1 MQDISDTNGETLE
14 VIDGAVVSNP
24 TFTSISYVS
33 STEAQVLTRVP
44 INTFDYNAVGA
55 SITINGIVAM
65 NFASGRMLRADVD
78 VDADAKLFGNANE
91 NAFELTVA
99 LQPEMVVKEEEEIA
113 IMMNSASS
121 TAASVVSKGF
131 VVIGMG
137 IASASTIW

>member
-33 STEAQVLTRVP
+33 PTEAQVLTRVP

-55 SITINGIVAM
+55 SITINGIVGM
-65 NFASGRMLRADVD
+65 NFASGRMLRADV
-78 VDADAKLFGNANE
+78 DAKLFGNANE

>member
-1 MQDISDTNGETLE
+1 MQDISDPSGETLE

-44 INTFDYNAVGA
+44 INLFDYNAVGA
-55 SITINGIVAM
+55 SITIKGNVAM
-65 NFASGRMLRADVD
+65 KFASGRMLRDDV
-78 VDADAKLFGNANE
+78 DAKLFGNANE

-99 LQPEMVVKEEEEIA
+99 LQPEMVVKEEEDIA
-113 IMMNSASS
+113 IMMNSASF